1 MVLGGYI
8 ARYSLSCELCDSDAL
23 LDQVILLSRC
33 GLGELDSG
41 ALLDHGILLSRC
53 FVLCELCDSG
63 ALLDH
68 GILLSRCG
76 LCYVSCVILV
86 PYWIMAFCCLCA
98 LCYVICVILMPYWII
113 ELCCPGAGGIM
124 LGAVYRVSC
133 LMFLLPYW
141 FILLLEKSSWNNH
154 SYLFGVLG
162 FLFLLS
168 DANRYWSIDSLFKG
182 NIRNADVPLWN
193 YTLLRTQVGCAS
205 DAYTFSSNFTLDV
218 HVTQLKLCLI

>member
-1 MVLGGYI
+1 
-8 ARYSLSCELCDSDAL
+8 
-23 LDQVILLSRC
+23 
-33 GLGELDSG
+33 
-41 ALLDHGILLSRC
+41 
-53 FVLCELCDSG
+53 
-63 ALLDH
+63 
-68 GILLSRCG
+68 
-76 LCYVSCVILV
+76 
-86 PYWIMAFCCLCA
+86 
-98 LCYVICVILMPYWII
+98 
-113 ELCCPGAGGIM
+113 M